1 MKLKRWF
8 RKWAKRFWITLYS
21 KSVRKFRANNMN
33 MKLVGVSGSVGKTS
47 TKFALKAALDNGQ
60 NRVLVHEG
68 SYNDPLA
75 SLFVLMGVEYPN
87 IDSVPA
93 LMKAYLELKKKSK
106 EVADFDIG
114 ILEMGTDSPGEM
126 KQFGKFL
133 ELDICVLTAITP
145 EHMQNFKDMREL
157 ANEELS
163 VVKYS
168 KKIFAN
174 SDLVEKEYRRELEKA
189 GSEVRYFGTS
199 DTNSVRVR
207 SNELQGIGLNTKREF
222 EIKLDGQEFKVRSGL
237 LHGHSGFVIGAALM
251 VAEELNL
258 DLNQAAESLG
268 GLSATNGRGKLL
280 AGLRGSV
287 IIDDSYNN
295 VGANVSIAALD
306 LLYEFNAKRKIAV
319 LGGINEMSEDLER
332 EAHSEVAFYLKK
344 KKLQEVVLIGSL
356 AKKYYIPIL
365 KTAGVKY
372 RWFANPYRAGNYL
385 EGEVV
390 AGMAVLVKGSQN
402 GIYSEE
408 VIPFILKDKTDIKE
422 LVRQSESWSKK
433 KRESF
438 GKL

>member
-1 MKLKRWF
+1 
-8 RKWAKRFWITLYS
+8 
-21 KSVRKFRANNMN
+21 
-33 MKLVGVSGSVGKTS
+33 
-47 TKFALKAALDNGQ
+47 
-60 NRVLVHEG
+60 
-68 SYNDPLA
+68 
-75 SLFVLMGVEYPN
+75 
-87 IDSVPA
+87 
-93 LMKAYLELKKKSK
+93 
-106 EVADFDIG
+106 
-114 ILEMGTDSPGEM
+114 
-126 KQFGKFL
+126 
-133 ELDICVLTAITP
+133 
-145 EHMQNFKDMREL
+145 
-157 ANEELS
+157 
-163 VVKYS
+163 
-168 KKIFAN
+168 
-174 SDLVEKEYRRELEKA
+174 
-189 GSEVRYFGTS
+189 
-199 DTNSVRVR
+199 
-207 SNELQGIGLNTKREF
+207 
-222 EIKLDGQEFKVRSGL
+222 
-237 LHGHSGFVIGAALM
+237 
-251 VAEELNL
+251 L

-319 LGGINEMSEDLER
+319 LGGINEMSEGLER

>member
-21 KSVRKFRANNMN
+21 GSVKKFRSKNTNIR
-33 MKLVGVSGSVGKTS
+33 LVGVSGSVGKTS
-47 TKFALKAALDNGQ
+47 TKFALREALEDGQ

-93 LMKAYLELKKKSK
+93 LMKAYLKLKKKSK

-114 ILEMGTDSPGEM
+114 ILEMGTDFPGEM

-133 ELDICVLTAITP
+133 ELDVCVLTAITP
-145 EHMQNFKDMREL
+145 EHMQNFKNMREL
-157 ANEELS
+157 ANEELAI
-163 VVKYS
+163 VKYS

-174 SDLVEKEYRRELEKA
+174 CDLVEKEYRGELDK
-189 GSEVRYFGTS
+189 SVLEVKYFGTA
-199 DTNSVRVR
+199 DVNSVRVR
-207 SNELQGIGLNTKREF
+207 SNDLQGFGVNTKREF
-222 EIKLDGQEFKVRSGL
+222 EIKLNSLEFRIKSGL
-237 LHGHSGFVIGAALM
+237 LHGHSGFVLGAALM
-251 VAEELNL
+251 VAGELGLNL
-258 DLNQAAESLG
+258 NHAAGRLGSL
-268 GLSATNGRGKLL
+268 SPAEGRGRLL
-280 AGLRGSV
+280 SGLRGSV

-332 EAHSEVAFYLKK
+332 EAHSEVAFHIKK

-356 AKKYYIPIL
+356 AKKYYAPIL
-365 KTAGVKY
+365 KTSGVKFK
-372 RWFANPYRAGNYL
+372 WFSNPYRAGNYL
-385 EGEVV
+385 EAEVV
-390 AGMAVLVKGSQN
+390 AGMVILVKGSQN

-408 VIPFILKDKTDIKE
+408 VIPFILKDKEDIKQ
-422 LVRQSESWSKK
+422 LVRQSEGWVKK